1 VKALRIVLLTGSVLG
16 LLALVSRVG
25 AEAVATVLATISW
38 WEFALI
44 CAAHGASMMTETL
57 GWRCTLTGNRP
68 PFHRLLAAGCA
79 GEAVNVLT
87 AIGSVGGEATKA
99 WLLRREIPYEAS
111 IPSLILAKTAL
122 VLGQVLLLAAGTL
135 VAWTTGIGGPAVL
148 AVLGSL
154 LVVEVIGIGGFIAL
168 QNAGIVGKAGRVLSW
183 AGVRRV
189 YDAQRFDDALRGFYR
204 HERRAFRLSVGAH
217 FVAWLLGALEGLL
230 ILKSLDLPASLATAT
245 VIEALGSGV
254 RFLTFFVPA
263 SLGALEGGNAAAFA
277 AFGWVASA
285 GLAFT
290 LVRRARQAVW
300 IGVGLAILLA
310 VSAAPALSPARAA
323 AGSVRNGLRRLTRA
337 PRSAIP
343 RPSA

>member
-1 VKALRIVLLTGSVLG
+1 VKVLRVVLLTGSLLG
-16 LLALVSRVG
+16 LLALMSRVG
-25 AEAVATVLATISW
+25 AEAAATVLATITW

-44 CAAHGASMMTETL
+44 CAAHGVSVATETL
-57 GWRCTLTGNRP
+57 GWRCTLTGDRP

-87 AIGSVGGEATKA
+87 AVGSVGGDATKV

-122 VLGQVLLLAAGTL
+122 VLGQVLLLAAGAL
-135 VAWTTGIGGPAVL
+135 VAWTTGIGGPAVP

-154 LVVEVIGIGGFIAL
+154 LVVEVIAIGGFIAV
-168 QNAGIVGKAGRVLSW
+168 QHAGLVGKAGRVLSW
-183 AGVRRV
+183 AGIGRV
-189 YDAQRFDDALRGFYR
+189 DDAQRYDDALRGFYR
-204 HERRAFRLSVGAH
+204 RERRSFGLSVGIH
-217 FVAWLLGALEGLL
+217 FLAWLFGALEGLL

-245 VIEALGSGV
+245 VVEAIGSGV

-263 SLGALEGGNAAAFA
+263 SLGALEGGNAAVFA

-300 IGVGLAILLA
+300 IGLGLGILLA
-310 VSAAPALSPARAA
+310 MSAAPVLAPARAA
-323 AGSVRNGLRRLTRA
+323 VGSVLSGLGRLTRA
-337 PRSAIP
+337 PRSAMP
-343 RPSA
+343 RPPG